1 MDVTSERWRR
11 LEALFDQA
19 ADLPEPAQAAFV
31 AQATAADPTL
41 GHELARLLA
50 HDRSRGAQVAAA
62 VHGAARLPLPADPA
76 LADPARTDPALA
88 GRRVGPWRLLREV
101 GRGGMGVV
109 YEAVRDDDAFH
120 KRVAVK
126 VAARAA
132 HALDLRERFAHER
145 EILAQLEHPHI
156 ARLLDGGTTDDGVP
170 YLVMEYVEGVPLT
183 TFVAERRPSIAERLR
198 LFLQVCDAVDY
209 AHQNLVVHRDLKPAN
224 ILIAASGDAKL
235 LDFGIAKLVA
245 APDSTATL
253 AGLGPATPDYCSPEQ
268 LRGQPI
274 TTRTDVYAL
283 GLVLFELLAGRRAQ
297 HADTSSPTALER
309 SICDTP
315 VPRPSTA
322 VGAGDPAWQR
332 TLRGDLD
339 AIVATA
345 TQKDPVR
352 RYPSVAALADDVR
365 RHLDGRPVVARLDSA
380 TYRLARAARRHWLPL
395 TAAAALV
402 ASLTAGVV
410 ATTYQARRAER
421 RFAEVRGIANALIG
435 DVHAAIRDLPSSTA
449 AQDVVVRTAV
459 TYLDGLAR
467 EAGNDTAL
475 QLEIA
480 RGYLKVARIAYAL
493 DRPSLSR
500 PDDAR
505 RYYDRAQAVLD
516 RFGANAVQADPDV
529 AAVTL
534 DLWTQRAQL
543 LQETAQRAEME
554 QLLARAVDL
563 GESALA
569 RAPTHPALLEAVG
582 DAFSA
587 VTSQMTGS
595 PLERRV
601 IDRYVTVAEQVS
613 RLAPDTPDSLAKLGT
628 AYSQAGNFAAYNL
641 DSETARA
648 HYRRAIDAQ
657 TRAVALTPDNATAR
671 RNLMIA
677 WTNLADVA
685 LGPLGAGGYVG
696 SGGPTVPIPDADRQ
710 EALAAFAQA
719 VEQAEWL
726 RARDPADDTVQF
738 DYAICLG
745 RQAPAFPPGDA
756 RAIAPLERSL
766 AVLESLLPRYPG
778 RALFYVAELRGA
790 LAERL
795 RQMGRLDD
803 ARREWRVI
811 DAMVRQDAAADP
823 DGFYLRRLA
832 IPITENWAMAEA
844 RAGRVDE
851 ARRLAARVEE
861 LAADMNARAE
871 RYARGPGWPPR
882 VRAWHAELHAL
893 LGDADA
899 AAAARRESLA
909 MWRVLAART
918 DLPPDL
924 LKEAKAEAE
933 KSN

>member
-1 MDVTSERWRR
+1 MTPERWRR
-11 LEALFDQA
+11 LEALFDQT
-19 ADLPEPAQAAFV
+19 ADLPPDAQAA
-31 AQATAADPTL
+31 
-41 GHELARLLA
+41 HLARAAPDDPALQADVLRLLT
-50 HDRSRGAQVAAA
+50 HDRSRGADVAAA
-62 VHGAARLPLPADPA
+62 IDGVARLPVPADPA
-76 LADPARTDPALA
+76 ALADPTLT
-88 GRRVGPWRLLREV
+88 GRRLGPWRLLREV

-126 VAARAA
+126 VAAYAA
-132 HALDLRERFAHER
+132 FAPELQQRFAHER
-145 EILAQLEHPHI
+145 QILAQLEHPRI

-170 YLVMEYVEGVPLT
+170 YLVMEFVEGQPIP
-183 TFVAERRPSIAERLR
+183 AYAAAERLTVPQR
-198 LFLQVCDAVDY
+198 LALFLQVCEAVEY
-209 AHQNLVVHRDLKPAN
+209 AHQNLVVHRDLKPGN
-224 ILIAASGDAKL
+224 ILAAGGEVKL

-245 APDSTATL
+245 ATDAAVTQG
-253 AGLGPATPDYCSPEQ
+253 GLGPATPDYCSPEQ
-268 LRGQPI
+268 LRGDAV

-283 GLVLFELLAGRRAQ
+283 GLLLFELLVGRRAQ
-297 HADTSSPTALER
+297 HADTSSPAALER
-309 SICDTP
+309 SICDAP
-315 VPRPSTA
+315 LPLPSDA
-322 VGAGDPAWQR
+322 IGADDAALR
-332 TLRGDLD
+332 RHLRGDLD

-345 TQKDPVR
+345 TQKDPSR
-352 RYPSVAALADDVR
+352 RYASAAALADDVR
-365 RHLDGRPVVARLDSA
+365 RHLDGRPIAARLDSA
-380 TYRLARAARRHWLPL
+380 SYRLGRFVRRYWLPL

-410 ATTYQARRAER
+410 ATSYQARRAER
-421 RFAEVRGIANALIG
+421 RFAQVRGIANALMD
-435 DVHAAIRDLPSSTA
+435 DVHTAIRDLPSSSA

-459 TYLDGLAR
+459 EYLDGLAR
-467 EAGNDTAL
+467 EAGDDPAL

-500 PDDAR
+500 LDDAR
-505 RYYDRAQAVLD
+505 RYYAQVQAVLD
-516 RFGANAVQADPDV
+516 RFDADAVETNPDV

-534 DLWTQRAQL
+534 DLLTQRAQL

-554 QLLARAVDL
+554 QLLTRAVDL
-563 GESALA
+563 GEAALA
-569 RAPTHPALLEAVG
+569 RAPAHPALLEAVG
-582 DAFSA
+582 DALNA

-601 IDRYVTVAEQVS
+601 IRRYVEVAEQVS

-641 DSETARA
+641 DNAAARDL
-648 HYRRAIDAQ
+648 YRRAIDAQ
-657 TRAVALTPDNATAR
+657 SRAVALAGDNATAR

-696 SGGPTVPIPDADRQ
+696 NGGPPVPIPDADRQ
-710 EALAAFAQA
+710 EALDAFGRA

-726 RARDPADDTVQF
+726 RERDPDNDTVQF

-745 RQAPAFPPGDA
+745 RQAPAFPPGDP
-756 RAIAPLERSL
+756 RAISQLEQSL
-766 AVLESLLPRYPG
+766 AALEPLRSRYPG
-778 RALFYVAELRGA
+778 RTQAYLVELRGA

-795 RQMGRLDD
+795 RQVGRLDA
-803 ARREWRVI
+803 ARAEWRAI

-823 DGFYLRRLA
+823 EGFYLRRLA

-844 RAGRVDE
+844 RAGRLAE
-851 ARRLAARVEE
+851 ARALAARAEE
-861 LAADMNARAE
+861 LAAVMAAREE

-882 VRAWHAELHAL
+882 VRAWHAEFHVLV
-893 LGDADA
+893 GDAEA
-899 AAAARRESLA
+899 AATARAESLA
-909 MWRVLAART
+909 MWKALAARD

-924 LKEAKAEAE
+924 LAEARAAR
-933 KSN
+933 

>member
-1 MDVTSERWRR
+1 VEESAKRWRR
-11 LEALFDQA
+11 LEALFDEAADRPEPEQA
-19 ADLPEPAQAAFV
+19 AIV
-31 AQATAADPTL
+31 ARATADDPALGADL
-41 GHELARLLA
+41 QRLLQ
-50 HDRSRGAQVAAA
+50 HDRSRGARVVAAIDG
-62 VHGAARLPLPADPA
+62 VARLPVPAADANPSA
-76 LADPARTDPALA
+76 LADPALT
-88 GRRVGPWRLLREV
+88 GRRLGPWRLLREA

-109 YEAVRDDDAFH
+109 YEAVRDDDAFQ

-132 HALDLRERFAHER
+132 YAPDLAQRFAAER
-145 EILAQLEHPHI
+145 QILAQLEHPRI

-183 TFVAERRPSIAERLR
+183 TFVAERRPSIAARLR

-224 ILIAASGDAKL
+224 ILVADGEAKL

-245 APDSTATL
+245 APDATATQG
-253 AGLGPATPDYCSPEQ
+253 GLGPATPDYCSPEQ

-297 HADTSSPTALER
+297 HADTSSPAALER
-309 SICDTP
+309 SICDTS

-322 VGAGDPAWQR
+322 VGADPALRR

-339 AIVATA
+339 AVVATA
-345 TQKDPVR
+345 THKDPAR

-365 RHLDGRPVVARLDSA
+365 RHLDGRPIVARLDSA

-402 ASLTAGVV
+402 VSLTAGVV

-421 RFAEVRGIANALIG
+421 RFTQVRGIANALMD
-435 DVHAAIRDLPSSTA
+435 DVHTAIRDLPSSTA

-459 TYLDGLAR
+459 EYLDGLAR
-467 EAGNDTAL
+467 EAGDDPAL

-505 RYYDRAQAVLD
+505 RYYDQAQAVLD
-516 RFGANAVQADPDV
+516 RLGTAAVETDPDV

-534 DLWTQRAQL
+534 DLLSQRSQL

-554 QLLARAVDL
+554 QLLVRAVDL
-563 GESALA
+563 AEAALA
-569 RAPTHPALLEAVG
+569 RAPDHPALLEAAG

-601 IDRYVTVAEQVS
+601 VHRYVDVAERVL
-613 RLAPDTPDSLAKLGT
+613 RLAPDTPDSLSKLGT
-628 AYSQAGNFAAYNL
+628 AYSQAGNFAAYDL
-641 DSETARA
+641 DSAAARDY
-648 HYRRAIDAQ
+648 YRRAIDAQ
-657 TRAVALTPDNATAR
+657 ARAVALAADNATAR

-696 SGGPTVPIPDADRQ
+696 SGGPLVPIPDADRQ
-710 EALAAFAQA
+710 EALDAFGRA

-726 RARDPADDTVQF
+726 RQRDPSDDTVQF

-745 RQAPAFPPGDA
+745 RQAPIFPPGDL
-756 RAIAPLERSL
+756 RAIGQLERSL
-766 AVLESLLPRYPG
+766 ALLEPLQSRYPG
-778 RALFYVAELRGA
+778 RAMFYVAELRGA

-795 RQMGRLDD
+795 RQVGRLDA
-803 ARREWRVI
+803 ARREWRII

-844 RAGRVDE
+844 RAGRVAE
-851 ARRLAARVEE
+851 ARTLAARVEQ
-861 LAADMNARAE
+861 LAADMDARAE
-871 RYARGPGWPPR
+871 RYVRGPGWPPR

-893 LGDADA
+893 LGDAEA
-899 AAAARRESLA
+899 AATARRESLQ

-924 LKEAKAEAE
+924 LKEARAEAQ
-933 KSN
+933 KSD